1 MRLLS
6 GANLAREDEEES
18 EASIREWTGL
28 TAGAELDSIL
38 KGLRSPETRQET
50 APPDLKAELR
60 PYQQTGYAWL
70 RFVAR
75 LGLGAC
81 LADDMGL
88 GKTVQVISLLLDLK
102 REPARKKA
110 ASLLV
115 VPASL
120 IANWKSELA
129 KFAPSL
135 SYRRGPSVGSE
146 RERRAKSG
154 PPTPTRST

>member
-1 MRLLS
+1 M
-6 GANLAREDEEES
+6 
-18 EASIREWTGL
+18 
-28 TAGAELDSIL
+28 
-38 KGLRSPETRQET
+38 
-50 APPDLKAELR
+50 KAELR

-75 LGLGAC
+75 LGLGGC

-102 REPARKKA
+102 RDKPKN

-135 SYRRGPSVGSE
+135 SFAVAHPSEVN
-146 RERRAKSG
+146 AKH
-154 PPTPTRST
+154 R